1 MLGVLFFAVSVKHHP
16 GEGTSLLFEGIVKRG
31 LQFPGAHHPSN
42 VIKITGKG
50 IQDIFFCIT
59 KAVA

>member
-1 MLGVLFFAVSVKHHP
+1 MKKIFDGKAFD
-16 GEGTSLLFEGIVKRG
+16 GWNISLPLIQG
-31 LQFPGAHHPSN
+31 N